1 MKVKKEDNFLLFDME
16 GKMSVKIERL
26 NNTFLEKISE
36 IIYRDVKDES
46 IKSVTITE
54 VRITNDL
61 SFAKVYFTTMAED
74 KNQVKLAL
82 EKASGFIRSELCDK
96 VDIRKMPELN
106 FVYDESIE
114 YGNNIENI
122 IKRINND

>member
-1 MKVKKEDNFLLFDME
+1 
-16 GKMSVKIERL
+16 MSVKIERL

-36 IIYRDVKDES
+36 IIHRDVKDEI

-61 SFAKVYFTTMAED
+61 SFAKVYYTSWED
-74 KNQVKLAL
+74 DKKQIKLAL
-82 EKASGFIRSELCDK
+82 DKASGFIRSELCNK
-96 VDIRKMPELN
+96 VKIRKMPEIN
-106 FVYDESIE
+106 FIYDESLD
-114 YGNNIENI
+114 YGNKIENI